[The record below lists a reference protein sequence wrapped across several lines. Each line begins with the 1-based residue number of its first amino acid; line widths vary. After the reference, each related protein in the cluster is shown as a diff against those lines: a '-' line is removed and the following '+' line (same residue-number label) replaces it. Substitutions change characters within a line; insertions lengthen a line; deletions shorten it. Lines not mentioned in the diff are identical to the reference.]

1 MSGSILAGPAFVPQG
16 SSPAEA
22 YGPQLPP
29 PTSSAVQPAA
39 KTAISELMELTM
51 RMGLVCTFETLS
63 DTGPSH
69 KKLFMM
75 RCTVGDIIA
84 EGSGYGKKK
93 AKHEAAR
100 VALNKLKESQL
111 YVDYVNQWTTTAA
124 LAPHNNPIGHL
135 QELVAK
141 KGLQKPEFDVTN
153 GEGPPHQ
160 RTFETT
166 VTVGSLLCTGKGR
179 SKKEAKRKAAEAMLN
194 TISKTNLSMEPPNKK
209 MAFVP
214 AGSTPPTPI
223 SFLPAGNL

>member
-1 MSGSILAGPAFVPQG
+1 MPALILKCHIFDYCYHDFVFQ
-16 SSPAEA
+16 
-22 YGPQLPP
+22 
-29 PTSSAVQPAA
+29 
-39 KTAISELMELTM
+39 
-51 RMGLVCTFETLS
+51 
-63 DTGPSH
+63 
-69 KKLFMM
+69 
-75 RCTVGDIIA
+75 
-84 EGSGYGKKK
+84 
-93 AKHEAAR
+93 
-100 VALNKLKESQL
+100 
-111 YVDYVNQWTTTAA
+111 QWTTTAA

-214 AGSTPPTPI
+214 AGSTPPAPI
-223 SFLPAGNL
+223 SFLPAGNLWRSVVRQSHVKVKASQGNHNF